1 MNSFSTSTHFK
12 NWIKTE
18 EQLEKIVGL
27 KIQKIYKRIKEV
39 NSLIHKENEEKSHHM
54 TEEQN
59 TNFEKYISEKKFFLK
74 AEDEKLFIISY
85 TDKFI
90 KILNNQ
96 SDKSTSLKN
105 TATSYF
111 RRFYLKKSII
121 DYDPLFVM
129 AACFFLG
136 SKINSLHYTQ
146 NDLFKIFHV
155 SKESWE
161 KLKEYEF
168 YLCTILDYDFYVYNP
183 YQALLGF
190 IYTLDKKEF
199 FISQDKQNYIN
210 QDDFK
215 NDCMSIIDKM
225 YLTDNI
231 FLYTYSEI
239 ALASIII
246 QCEYKNINIHNIAEK
261 LELDKII
268 DVKEFIEKQ
277 VTDMKKRI
285 HIIPKYENNAEE
297 DEKINKIYGSVK
309 AFLKKFPKYQAQL
322 DKERDILKNKMKD
335 FDNIFNQFAPPT
347 KENK

>member
-18 EQLEKIVGL
+18 EQLEKIVYS
-27 KIQKIYKRIKEV
+27 KIQKIYKRVKEV
-39 NSLIHKENEEKSHHM
+39 NNLIHKENEEKSRHLND
-54 TEEQN
+54 EQN
-59 TNFEKYISEKKFFLK
+59 TNFEKYISEKNFFLK
-74 AEDEKLFIISY
+74 PEDEKLFIIGY
-85 TDKFI
+85 TDKLI

-105 TATSYF
+105 TTTSFF
-111 RRFYLKKSII
+111 RRFFLKKSII
-121 DYDPLFVM
+121 DYDPIFIM
-129 AACFFLG
+129 AGAFFLG

-146 NDLFKIFHV
+146 NELFKIFHI
-155 SKESWE
+155 SKDSWE
-161 KLKEYEF
+161 ILKEYEF
-168 YLCTILDYDFYVYNP
+168 YLCTVLEYDFYVYNP

-231 FLYTYSEI
+231 FIYTYSEI
-239 ALASIII
+239 ALASIFI
-246 QCEYKNINIHNIAEK
+246 QCEYKNINTINISEK
-261 LELDKII
+261 LDLDKII

-277 VTDMKKRI
+277 VTDMKKKLDQ
-285 HIIPKYENNAEE
+285 IPKYETTEE
-297 DEKINKIYGSVK
+297 EEKKINKIYGSVK
-309 AFLKKFPKYQAQL
+309 SFLKKFPKYQAQL
-322 DKERDILKNKMKD
+322 DKERNNLRNKMKE
-335 FDNIFNQFAPPT
+335 FDNNFNQFATT